1 MSICRVRST
10 ADRAQTL
17 PSITDSAMHAGA
29 AQPARVKDALA
40 QDNGHSLVG
49 AAQRLRAECG
59 EASACPGKSADA
71 MNMRAA

>member
-1 MSICRVRST
+1 
-10 ADRAQTL
+10 
-17 PSITDSAMHAGA
+17 MHAGA